1 MADEARRGRARHMFF
16 LMMSASP
23 RCSFTPTRCLH
34 ARRRA
39 AAATQPPLL
48 TLPAAAATVLIMWEN
63 TSYRMAEEQRRRNAQ
78 RRSHITPGQNGRPPR
93 IVSNAGGVNV
103 DTEAPGAIVSACSR
117 HGLAARPWAQ
127 AHAESAVR
135 RPRVFD
141 VMLLEG
147 PELELLEVRLHELS
161 DTVERFILV
170 EGQRNMHGRR
180 KPSFFAEQR
189 DSPRF
194 AKYRQKLLHYVVPE
208 EAYKQPDGREIFPS
222 VIDRLHRTEM
232 RAAVQLAGAEVGDV
246 VLTGNVNEIPS
257 ATSLGLFVG
266 CTGWPSNATTVGLL
280 LEPFVFSFG
289 FGLHAGAAGSGAMAR
304 ISEYTEG
311 RQAAAFSR
319 GSIGRLE
326 SGGGGP
332 VLLNDA
338 GWKCTCCFA
347 ALGEY
352 VEHCPDLLTVS
363 RFGTAGN
370 RRDPAIV
377 QRVICGGK
385 HEDPASHKL
394 EASSAVQLRGPIT
407 AGADLV
413 NGVMRGS
420 NAAPPLQRQ
429 HGLGGVPSWLGQQ
442 SNDNDVAVR
451 FLLPGKCERRPAEK
465 KALAS
470 DKLPPGTAA
479 PEASKPEPAAPP
491 AVPAVPESA
500 VTTGD
505 PAVQAA
511 VLANTETEKAR
522 EAKYA
527 ALRAEADAA
536 KEVPVPVPAVPM
548 VAPVAAAP
556 AVAAP
561 PVAPASAVSA
571 PPAAPVDA
579 PAVVAATVA
588 VTATAAPPVA
598 AAAPVEVT
606 ATVAAPVPP
615 PTPPTAAVPPPPTVT
630 ETTPLTLAAVPAD
643 EAAAAAALA
652 RKALVK
658 KGHGRDR

>member
-1 MADEARRGRARHMFF
+1 MRYHRVPRNQQQLMFAGGQPDPFAEEARRGRARHMFF

-23 RCSFTPTRCLH
+23 LHAPSLPPPRTVRGCDFYSRCLL
-34 ARRRA
+34 
-39 AAATQPPLL
+39 PL
-48 TLPAAAATVLIMWEN
+48 PVLIMWEN

-78 RRSHITPGQNGRPPR
+78 RRSHVNPGQNGRPPR

-103 DTEAPGAIVSACSR
+103 AIQGRISPPGIIASACSR
-117 HGLAARPWAQ
+117 HGLVARPWAQ
-127 AHAESAVR
+127 PHPTPATR

-141 VMLLEG
+141 VMLLDG

-161 DTVERFILV
+161 DTVDRFILV
-170 EGQRNMHGRR
+170 EGRRNVHGRR
-180 KPSFFAEQR
+180 KPSFFAEHR

-208 EAYKQPDGREIFPS
+208 EAYTQDGREIFPS

-232 RAAVQLAGAEVGDV
+232 RAAGQLAGVEVGDV

-289 FGLHAGAAGSGAMAR
+289 LGLHAGAAGSGAMAR

-347 ALGEY
+347 AVGEY

-363 RFGTAGN
+363 RFGASKN
-370 RRDPAIV
+370 RHDPAIV
-377 QRVICGGK
+377 QRVLCGGK
-385 HEDPASHKL
+385 PEDPGSPHRL
-394 EASSAVQLRGPIT
+394 EPSSAAQLRGSST
-407 AGADLV
+407 AGADLA
-413 NGVMRGS
+413 NGVIRGS

-429 HGLGGVPSWLGQQ
+429 HGLGGVPAWLGQQ
-442 SNDNDVAVR
+442 SNDNDAAVR
-451 FLLPGKCERRPAEK
+451 FLLPGHCERRPAAKK
-465 KALAS
+465 KALA
-470 DKLPPGTAA
+470 PA
-479 PEASKPEPAAPP
+479 PDRP
-491 AVPAVPESA
+491 
-500 VTTGD
+500 D

-511 VLANTETEKAR
+511 VLANTDKEN
-522 EAKYA
+522 AKNA

-536 KEVPVPVPAVPM
+536 KEAAMVGAVASASAPAVPVKAATAGPGPV
-548 VAPVAAAP
+548 VAPVE
-556 AVAAP
+556 VAATGVL
-561 PVAPASAVSA
+561 PVG
-571 PPAAPVDA
+571 AAGPVE
-579 PAVVAATVA
+579 VAATVA
-588 VTATAAPPVA
+588 TPAPSPPPPPPPPPVA
-598 AAAPVEVT
+598 ETTPVAP
-606 ATVAAPVPP
+606 
-615 PTPPTAAVPPPPTVT
+615 AAVPG
-630 ETTPLTLAAVPAD
+630 D
-643 EAAAAAALA
+643 GAAAEADLA
-652 RKALVK
+652 RKATLVK